1 MQTAAVR
8 DKLLSEP
15 KRNGGG
21 APAEKRN
28 GERLTY
34 MTGDKL
40 KEAAGYLKAART
52 AIFNWTREVSAS
64 TERMETDAEHL
75 HEALG
80 IAIELEKKIA
90 VLKMKAHLYG
100 ATGME

>member
-8 DKLLSEP
+8 ERLLAEP

-21 APAEKRN
+21 APAE
-28 GERLTY
+28 RLTY
-34 MTGDKL
+34 ITGDKL
-40 KEAAGYLKAART
+40 KEAARYLKAART

-80 IAIELEKKIA
+80 IAIEMERKIA
-90 VLKMKAHLYG
+90 VLEMKARLYG
-100 ATGME
+100 ATGI